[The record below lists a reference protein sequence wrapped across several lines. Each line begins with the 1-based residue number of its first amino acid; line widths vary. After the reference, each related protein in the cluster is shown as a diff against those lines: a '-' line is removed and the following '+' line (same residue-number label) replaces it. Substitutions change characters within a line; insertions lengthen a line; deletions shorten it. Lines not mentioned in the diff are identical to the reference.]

1 LKACPKDSSLLGG
14 FTKLTSGLNSDAGMA
29 PSQKSEN
36 ILKSLFKRIQAWLER
51 LFGWDTGPYS

>member
-1 LKACPKDSSLLGG
+1 
-14 FTKLTSGLNSDAGMA
+14 MA